1 MAFSEGVG
9 VAHEFAD
16 KHGYEIDPNQE
27 LNANAVVNVASAL
40 LGGMI
45 AGGGMSSSAVKEGA
59 GARTQVANLV
69 TWAVTIVTVLFLTPL
84 FASLPEAVLGALI
97 IHAVWHI
104 IASRKLL
111 KLRREA
117 PAEVWFG
124 VLAMAGVL
132 LIDVLEGMVI
142 GLVASMLFVI
152 YRTARPH
159 VSSLGRVPGVPG
171 AYSDLE
177 RHPENTPVPGRT
189 DRAPGCPDLLRER
202 PGCSRPREGAI
213 ADAEP
218 PVRIVILDASAQDE
232 VDITSTDVLIGLIKA
247 LRAKGVEWYV
257 ADVHAPV
264 LERGRETGLVEAIGL
279 DHVFPT
285 LDAAVNTKAE
295 KPEDD

>member
-1 MAFSEGVG
+1 M
-9 VAHEFAD
+9 
-16 KHGYEIDPNQE
+16 
-27 LNANAVVNVASAL
+27 
-40 LGGMI
+40 
-45 AGGGMSSSAVKEGA
+45 
-59 GARTQVANLV
+59 

-104 IASRKLL
+104 IASRKLI
-111 KLRREA
+111 KLRQEA

-177 RHPENTPVPGRT
+177 RHPENTPSA
-189 DRAPGCPDLLRER
+189 RA
-202 PGCSRPREGAI
+202 S
-213 ADAEP
+213 
-218 PVRIVILDASAQDE
+218 
-232 VDITSTDVLIGLIKA
+232 
-247 LRAKGVEWYV
+247 
-257 ADVHAPV
+257 
-264 LERGRETGLVEAIGL
+264 
-279 DHVFPT
+279 
-285 LDAAVNTKAE
+285 
-295 KPEDD
+295 